1 MKKILILLLG
11 SLILA
16 FGLYNVHALS
26 GVSEGGAIGLT
37 LLFYNLFGISPSITG
52 IIVTVIT
59 YAIGYKVIGKKFL
72 INSLI
77 ATAGFCFFYFIS
89 ELIGPVAPQL
99 KDLPILSSLLGA
111 IFVGV
116 GCGLCISEGGAPG
129 GDDAIAMLITHKT
142 KIDIRWSY
150 IITDSIVLLLSLSYV
165 NTSIKIFASLLTAIL
180 SGQIIGFILKV
191 KTKKQPS

>member
-1 MKKILILLLG
+1 MKKIFILLLG
-11 SLILA
+11 SFILA
-16 FGLYNVHALS
+16 FGLYNIHALS

-37 LLFYNLFGISPSITG
+37 LFFYNLFNISPSISS
-52 IIVTVIT
+52 IIITVIT
-59 YAIGYKVIGKKFL
+59 YAIGYKVIGKDFL

-77 ATAGFCFFYFIS
+77 ATLGFCFFYFIS
-89 ELIGPVAPQL
+89 ELIGPVFPQI
-99 KDLPILSSLLGA
+99 KDLPLLASILGA

-150 IITDSIVLLLSLSYV
+150 IITDSIVLLMSLSYV

-180 SGQIIGFILKV
+180 SGQIRA
-191 KTKKQPS
+191 KKISS